1 LSLNLNPTITKSI
14 QEKVD
19 VITISSSRERMTK
32 DGNIHMFSQKVY
44 CAECGQVF
52 TRTLCKSGPRKNPFM
67 KPYLQCKNK
76 KYKVGMAC
84 SNKSSIRYEVLE
96 EIVLNEINKV
106 IEKYYNN
113 VKVEKNY
120 YEKKKTVS
128 FQNDINSL
136 KIEKSKLESQ
146 INSYEN
152 RFEML
157 YEDKINGIISS
168 EEFTFLK
175 TKSQKN
181 IENSKLRIEEIEKE
195 LSNLEEKMQEDNNV
209 QKIFK
214 KYKHID
220 KLDKI
225 IIDTFISKIL
235 IGKVDEETKK
245 RDIKIIWN
253 LEI

>member
-1 LSLNLNPTITKSI
+1 
-14 QEKVD
+14 
-19 VITISSSRERMTK
+19 
-32 DGNIHMFSQKVY
+32 MF
-44 CAECGQVF
+44 
-52 TRTLCKSGPRKNPFM
+52 
-67 KPYLQCKNK
+67 
-76 KYKVGMAC
+76 YK
-84 SNKSSIRYEVLE
+84 
-96 EIVLNEINKV
+96 
-106 IEKYYNN
+106 N

-136 KIEKSKLESQ
+136 NVEKSKLENQ

-157 YEDKINGIISS
+157 YEDKINGIISP

-195 LSNLEEKMQEDNNV
+195 LNDLEEKMQESNNM